1 MGLFYLIHP
10 NSGAFVKSPFIQFS
24 PLLGGGKDSGP
35 SLDGQEDAFGDT
47 KDAVNVGVALL
58 GPSIAPDAV
67 EADPNGGDGRR
78 HGLGRRGST
87 DLLRDVAGQHSRC
100 QNPPS
105 DSQAHER
112 AFLSPACSAHPKLAR
127 PRIQSINNLKEFHLQ
142 GGVLVPAQPE
152 DIDMFQH
159 QFPLLP
165 EAAGQAGD
173 SPAFAARPSLTA
185 PTAHGGGA
193 VPTGQPLPRQWKRHQ
208 ACSPKRPCS
217 REAAASFTLLLTVLA
232 GAMQWIYCPAPRSD
246 F

>member
-10 NSGAFVKSPFIQFS
+10 NSGAFVKSPFIQFA

-47 KDAVNVGVALL
+47 KDAVNVGVDLL

-67 EADPNGGDGRR
+67 EADPNGRDGRR

-112 AFLSPACSAHPKLAR
+112 AFLSPARSAHPKLAR
-127 PRIQSINNLKEFHLQ
+127 PRIQSIKNLKEPHLQ
-142 GGVLVPAQPE
+142 GVLVPEQPE

-165 EAAGQAGD
+165 EVAGQAGG
-173 SPAFAARPSLTA
+173 SAAFAAGPSLTA
-185 PTAHGGGA
+185 PATQGGEA
-193 VPTGQPLPRQWKRHQ
+193 APTGPPLPHPGKRRR
-208 ACSPKRPCS
+208 ARSLREPRSP
-217 REAAASFTLLLTVLA
+217 ETAASFTPFLIVLA
-232 GAMQWIYCPAPRSD
+232 GAAQWVYYPASRPEL
-246 F
+246 